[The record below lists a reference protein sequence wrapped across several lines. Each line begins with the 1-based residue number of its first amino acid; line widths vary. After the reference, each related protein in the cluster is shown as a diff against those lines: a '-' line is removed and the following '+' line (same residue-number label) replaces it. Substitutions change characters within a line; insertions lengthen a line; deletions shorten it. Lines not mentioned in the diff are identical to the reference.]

1 MNSIRTGNPLFLLFP
16 IIIAGLLAANLPTS
30 DFSRP
35 IAVTPASLPYPPE
48 PENFQHG
55 SRSWDFPENQPA
67 SSVKPGV
74 QEIRALQPPAI
85 VAPPAIVTPP
95 ALPALEEFVRTVV
108 DGDPGALR
116 GLYVQDVLSLRI
128 LQQPPGDPAF
138 IAFEEGTA
146 TLFQDALSFRTF
158 GLLAHNFLSGRE
170 FFSLQQGQDLF
181 LVFGDG
187 GLKRYQVSEIA
198 DYQRLNVADLRS
210 DFLGLA
216 DNSLVSVD
224 QLFTRFYQNAEQLV
238 LQTCIE
244 RAGLPSWGVRFIRAV
259 PVNQ

>member
-16 IIIAGLLAANLPTS
+16 IIIAGFLAA
-30 DFSRP
+30 DFSITEPRRP
-35 IAVTPASLPYPPE
+35 IAVTPAPSQYISE
-48 PENFQHG
+48 PGTFQ
-55 SRSWDFPENQPA
+55 D
-67 SSVKPGV
+67 SSVSQAKPGK
-74 QEIRALQPPAI
+74 QEIQALIPPAVDTPPAIATPPAI
-85 VAPPAIVTPP
+85 VMPPGQP
-95 ALPALEEFVRTVV
+95 ALDEFVRTVV

-116 GLYVQDVLSLRI
+116 GLYVQDVLALRI

-146 TLFQDALSFRTF
+146 TLFQDALAFRAF

-210 DFLGLA
+210 DFLALA
-216 DNSLVSVD
+216 DNRQTSAD
-224 QLFTRFYQNAEQLV
+224 QLFARFYQTAEQLV

-244 RAGLPSWGVRFIRAV
+244 RAGLPSWGVRFIRAM